1 MAVVPAGS
9 FRMGCV
15 AGDACAA
22 EERPVRTVTIE
33 APFSLSKYEVT
44 FEDFD
49 RFAEAA
55 GRERPD
61 DQGWGRGRRPVINVS
76 WADAEAYAEWLSA
89 ETGRSYRL
97 PSEAEWEYAARA
109 GGDTPYGWSDTI
121 DGEANCDGCG
131 RRSPRRTV
139 LAGTFRANAW
149 GLHDMHGNVW
159 EWVQDCWNGSYE
171 DAPADGTAW
180 TTGNLRTPRA
190 ARRVVV
196 QPGVVR
202 AFGVAS
208 VRRCGSA
215 RQHRGL
221 PRRRRPVGATLVV
234 ARLGAR
240 TPRLLRRGRGRVLSD
255 ALASPRR
262 WVVASCRSEAEPRWS
277 P

>member
-9 FRMGCV
+9 FRMGCA

-22 EERPVRTVTIE
+22 EERPARTVAIE

-44 FEDFD
+44 FEDYD

-76 WADAEAYAEWLSA
+76 WTDAEAYAEWLSA

-109 GGDTPYGWSDTI
+109 GGDTRYGWSDTI

-131 RRSPRRTV
+131 RGSPRRTV
-139 LAGTFRANAW
+139 LAGSFRANAW

-159 EWVQDCWNGSYE
+159 EWVRDCWNGSHE
-171 DAPADGTAW
+171 GAPADGAAR
-180 TTGNLRTPRA
+180 TTGTCG
-190 ARRVVV
+190 RRVLRGGSWFN
-196 QPGVVR
+196 PAPFARSASRLSGDAAVR
-202 AFGVAS
+202 GNIAGFRVA
-208 VRRCGSA
+208 
-215 RQHRGL
+215 
-221 PRRRRPVGATLVV
+221 
-234 ARLGAR
+234 
-240 TPRLLRRGRGRVLSD
+240 
-255 ALASPRR
+255 ASH
-262 WVVASCRSEAEPRWS
+262 
-277 P
+277 